1 MVQCL
6 ILTHQ
11 LARKPVTLFFIV
23 FQMVAHRVFSRSIWL
38 LLMNAGTGME
48 KFFTDIDV
56 PVDSELLVAHRQEND
71 VRLTEV
77 YRVRGS
83 YPLQEHAFGTVSGRD
98 NLLSATN
105 INFYSRR
112 NNLQGLIL
120 QAATTEVSLSQF
132 RHYPLPTI
140 HCSLTHTESTAFR

>member
-1 MVQCL
+1 
-6 ILTHQ
+6 
-11 LARKPVTLFFIV
+11 
-23 FQMVAHRVFSRSIWL
+23 
-38 LLMNAGTGME
+38 MNAETGME

-77 YRVRGS
+77 YRVRGG
-83 YPLQEHAFGTVSGRD
+83 YPLQVHAFGTVSGRD
-98 NLLSATN
+98 NALSSTN

-112 NNLQGLIL
+112 NNLQGLIM

-132 RHYPLPTI
+132 RHYPGSNDAL
-140 HCSLTHTESTAFR
+140 